1 MINTHNSVSGACV
14 PESKPQ
20 ATRVIQLA
28 ASEAHHE
35 RKTTALFFAGLLIN
49 TAMLVWASGDA
60 LTPSQSLTVKH
71 PAIFVPI
78 VVSTSGANN
87 SFTPPS

>member
-1 MINTHNSVSGACV
+1 MNA
-14 PESKPQ
+14 
-20 ATRVIQLA
+20 RL
-28 ASEAHHE
+28 
-35 RKTTALFFAGLLIN
+35 TALFVAGLLIN

-87 SFTPPS
+87 SFYTSELTITNRGFSDGDHAKLPQ